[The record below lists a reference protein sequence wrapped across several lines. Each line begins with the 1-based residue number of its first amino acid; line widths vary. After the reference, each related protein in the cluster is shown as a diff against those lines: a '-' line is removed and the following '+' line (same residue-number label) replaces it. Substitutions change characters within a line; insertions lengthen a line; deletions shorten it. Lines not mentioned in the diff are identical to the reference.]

1 MEKSLEEMSLQELW
15 TLFPIQ
21 LAPHNAAWAMDYA
34 EQARALESCL
44 PSNFIARISHI
55 GSTAIES
62 ICAKPIVDILL
73 ELRTDA
79 DMAAV
84 SQILTENGWQ
94 RMSQSDGR
102 MSFNLGYTAHG
113 FADKVYHLHVRYVG
127 DNDELYFRD
136 YLMAHADV
144 ALAYERLKR
153 ALWRR
158 YEHDRDAYTDAKT
171 AFVREYTLAAKQ
183 AYPNRY

>member
-15 TLFPIQ
+15 ALFPIQ

-34 EQARALESCL
+34 EQARALENCL

-79 DMAAV
+79 DMAPF
-84 SQILTENGWQ
+84 SSYDGWQ
-94 RMSQSDGR
+94 RMSQRRANSTSDTPQTGLR
-102 MSFNLGYTAHG
+102 TRCITCTSDMSATTTSCIFGTI
-113 FADKVYHLHVRYVG
+113 
-127 DNDELYFRD
+127 
-136 YLMAHADV
+136 
-144 ALAYERLKR
+144 
-153 ALWRR
+153 
-158 YEHDRDAYTDAKT
+158 
-171 AFVREYTLAAKQ
+171 
-183 AYPNRY
+183 